1 MQIFKKATKFDFM
14 AKRKLAIIFS
24 SLLVIGSFVSL
35 IDKGLNFGL
44 DFTGGA
50 LLEVNYPQAVD
61 LDGVR
66 TALEKAGYPNATVL
80 HYGSSRDVQI
90 RIAPPKKKATDAN
103 QTDSRSVSTASI
115 ADTALE
121 ALKKVDSNVE
131 MRRQEFVGPQVGD
144 ELRDDGGLAM
154 IYALGAILIYVMLRF
169 QWRFAFG
176 SIMAL
181 IHDVVITLGIFS
193 IFQLNFDL
201 TVLAAVLAII
211 GYSLNDTIVVFDRI
225 RENFRKLR
233 KDTPT
238 QVVNISLNQ
247 TLSRTMVTS
256 VTTLLVVLAMYLVGG
271 EMIHAFSIALL
282 IGIVVGTYSSI
293 YVASSAILSLNV
305 SHADLIQV
313 EKEGADQQSFE

>member
-1 MQIFKKATKFDFM
+1 MQIFKTLPTFDFM
-14 AKRKLAIIFS
+14 GKRKLALVFS
-24 SLLVIGSFVSL
+24 ILLILFSLYTLV
-35 IDKGLNFGL
+35 DKGLNFGL

-50 LLEVNYPQAVD
+50 LIEVNYPESVD
-61 LDGVR
+61 LQNVR
-66 TALEKAGYPNATVL
+66 ATLTKAGFPEASVL
-80 HYGSSRDVQI
+80 HYGTSRDVQI
-90 RIAPPKKKATDAN
+90 RIAAPKEEASADSKKTKS
-103 QTDSRSVSTASI
+103 DSASDLI
-115 ADTALE
+115 LE
-121 ALKKVDSNVE
+121 ALKKVDSGVE

-154 IYALGAILIYVMLRF
+154 LYALAAILVYVMLRF

-176 SIMAL
+176 SIFAL
-181 IHDVVITLGIFS
+181 IHDVMITLGMFS
-193 IFQLNFDL
+193 FFQFNFDL

-233 KDTPT
+233 KNTPE
-238 QVVNISLNQ
+238 QVINISLNQ
-247 TLSRTMVTS
+247 TLSRTMMTS
-256 VTTLLVVLAMYLVGG
+256 VTTLFVVAAMFVLGG

-313 EKEGADQQSFE
+313 EKEGADQESFE